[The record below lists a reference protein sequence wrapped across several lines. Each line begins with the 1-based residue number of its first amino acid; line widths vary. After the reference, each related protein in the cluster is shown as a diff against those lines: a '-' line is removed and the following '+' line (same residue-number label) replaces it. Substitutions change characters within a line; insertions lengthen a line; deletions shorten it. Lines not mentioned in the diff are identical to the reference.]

1 MRQFIVLVGNN
12 GTGKTYYS
20 QNHFSKD
27 YQIVRPD
34 DFSGNKEQ
42 IHKKIITEIESGLKN
57 NQTIVLDGLNLQK
70 SFRKQLLYFLNRFPD
85 YKKKIIDFGSGNQK
99 TLQRLIAD
107 RPYKSESEWT
117 KIHEINYKSYEK
129 PTLDEGY
136 DEIIHIENNFA

>member
-42 IHKKIITEIESGLKN
+42 IQKKIITEIESGLKN
-57 NQTIVLDGLNLQK
+57 NQAIVLDGLNLQK
-70 SFRKQLLYFLNRFPD
+70 SFRKQLLFFPNKFPD
-85 YKKKIIDFGSGNQK
+85 CKKRIIDFGPGNQK

-117 KIHEINYKSYEK
+117 KIHEKNYKSYEK